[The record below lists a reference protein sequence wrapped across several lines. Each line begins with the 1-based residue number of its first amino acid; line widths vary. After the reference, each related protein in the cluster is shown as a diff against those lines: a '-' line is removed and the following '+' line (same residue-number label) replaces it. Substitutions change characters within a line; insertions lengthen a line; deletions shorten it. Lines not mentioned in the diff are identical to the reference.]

1 MANFEIFRVEKLS
14 RVGDVSAA
22 LSHDLRLR
30 ETKNADPDLFKLNIY
45 SSTNKAEIISNM
57 EKLIAGCD
65 EVAKE
70 DPVHCMQFFVGA
82 SPEKR
87 DDPNFSWSGYFDNA
101 LSSLKE
107 RHGAEN
113 VIFSA
118 IHNDE
123 TTPHMTVYV
132 VPVVNVPASTRKRNV
147 ITGRDDNGNPI
158 RETKEFTQ
166 KAVRR
171 LSAAH
176 WLDGSK
182 KTSALQD
189 WFHDNVG
196 IKHGLDRGVRGSE
209 AKHTRIKQFY
219 SEINSEIEKINLPD
233 IRQINGE
240 TLKETQN
247 RVTSDLLK
255 QIAPVFEKARSAAV
269 YKKKNKE
276 AQQTNKKL
284 SDENQRLRNIIE
296 ASDMGFKASDLHGNS
311 FKKAADNALL
321 EVQTVQLKGELEN
334 LNNKIQQQQN
344 KYEIDSFHFEIVLNS
359 KRESVANDIKRFD
372 GIIADKKQELDTLDR
387 SIATVKNTLRGFVV
401 GLSSALTAMYAKDLS
416 WFKNSLDSLKVSA
429 RECVKAYPDL
439 EKPIIDEARS
449 VDAQIEQRIFEPA
462 IKEELSRIKPR

>member
-1 MANFEIFRVEKLS
+1 MSNFEIFRSEKLS
-14 RVGDVSAA
+14 KLSDVSKA

-30 ETKNADPDLFKLNIY
+30 DTQNANPNLYEMNIY
-45 SSTNKAEIISNM
+45 SSKDKASVINKIES
-57 EKLIAGCD
+57 LIAGCD
-65 EVAKE
+65 EIAKE
-70 DPVHCMQFFVGA
+70 DPVFCIQYFVGA
-82 SPEKR
+82 SPEKKE
-87 DDPNFSWSGYFDNA
+87 DPNFNWSQFFDDA
-101 LSSLKE
+101 LNSLKE
-107 RHGAEN
+107 KHGAEN
-113 VIFSA
+113 VVFSA
-118 IHNDE
+118 IHYDE

-247 RVTSDLLK
+247 RVTSDLSK

-344 KYEIDSFHFEIVLNS
+344 KYEIDSFHFETVLNS

-429 RECVKAYPDL
+429 RECVKACPDL

-449 VDAQIEQRIFEPA
+449 VDTKIEQRIFEPA
-462 IKEELSRIKPR
+462 IKEELNKMKPQ